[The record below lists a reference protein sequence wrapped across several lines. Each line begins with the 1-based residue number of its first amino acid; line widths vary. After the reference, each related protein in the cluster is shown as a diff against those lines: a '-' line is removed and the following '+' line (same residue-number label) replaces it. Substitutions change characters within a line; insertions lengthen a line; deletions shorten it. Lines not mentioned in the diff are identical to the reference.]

1 MRVAFDVGPL
11 AGHRTG
17 IGLAVAAL
25 RGALIDQQQV
35 QLVDY
40 LVSFRARHSSGIKLP
55 LPAAVA
61 HRAWAR
67 SDHPRLQ
74 RWLGDVELIHGT
86 NYVVPPSRLPRLVS
100 VYDCWFLRHPEQA
113 PAAVR
118 RAGRVLRRALAGGAH
133 AHVCSAATQ
142 QALEDL
148 VPGAITHL
156 VPLGALP
163 MAEPSTQPPLPDLVG
178 RPFVVS
184 IGTIER
190 RKNLPRL
197 VAAFAAVAAAHPDVQ
212 LVLAGGDGD
221 DRPAV
226 DAAIDRLGSAAD
238 RVVLTGR
245 VDDAALSWLTHHA
258 AVVAYVSLDEGFG
271 FPLLQAMQAEVPI
284 VASTAGSIPEV
295 AGEAAVMVPCD
306 DIEAISSALLDVLG
320 DDALRDRLV
329 SAGRSRWTQYRWD
342 DTAEAI
348 TAVYRSMTGSST

>member
-1 MRVAFDVGPL
+1 MRVAYDVGPL
-11 AGHRTG
+11 SGPRTG
-17 IGLAVAAL
+17 IGMAVACLRDAL
-25 RGALIDQQQV
+25 LDQHEV

-40 LVSFRARHSSGIKLP
+40 LVSFRARHNSGVKLP

-61 HRAWAR
+61 HRAWAM

-74 RWLGDVELIHGT
+74 RWFADVDVIHGT

-100 VYDCWFLRHPEQA
+100 VYDCWFLRQPDQA
-113 PAAVR
+113 SPAVR

-133 AHVCSAATQ
+133 AHVCSVATQ
-142 QALEDL
+142 RALEEL
-148 VPGAITHL
+148 VPGAVTHL

-163 MAEPSTQPPLPDLVG
+163 MAEPSAEAPLPDLVG

-197 VAAFAAVAAAHPDVQ
+197 VDSFAAVAAADPDVQ
-212 LVLAGGDGD
+212 LVIAGGDGD

-226 DAAIDRLGSAAD
+226 DAAIDRLGSVAD

-245 VDDAALSWLTHHA
+245 VDESALSWLTRHA

-271 FPLLQAMQAEVPI
+271 FPLLQAMQADVPI

-295 AGEAAVMVPCD
+295 AGDAAVMVPCD
-306 DIEAISSALLDVLG
+306 DTDAISAALLDVLG
-320 DDALRDRLV
+320 NEALRRRLV
-329 SAGRSRWTQYRWD
+329 DAGRGRWAQYRWD
-342 DTAEAI
+342 DTAAGI
-348 TAVYRSMTGSST
+348 TAVYRTIAGTS